1 MALIQTLKKQRGAL
15 LQFLRTHSFPGFK
28 QMSIY
33 EVGKFFVFSLQN
45 GQLTTRAASI
55 SYHLFLAIFPG
66 IIFLFTLIPYLPIK
80 NLDVEILSILANFM
94 PSYSYK
100 TFESTILDI
109 VSNQRGGLLS
119 ISIFST
125 IYFATNGI
133 SNLINTFNNSL
144 LIKDKQS
151 WWYSKLISFFLTIIF
166 SIVMV
171 IGTSL
176 IFISQAVLQYL
187 QQYNILTGKWTIPL
201 LLIGKWI
208 IVLILFYFLV
218 SLLYYAAPRKRL
230 HWQSFSPGAIIATF
244 LSIII
249 SLGFS
254 FYVNNFGHYNKFY
267 GSLGTIVVLL
277 LWIYLIAIALIS
289 GFELN
294 VSIEAASKKR
304 QKKTQKK
311 THLHKT

>member
-1 MALIQTLKKQRGAL
+1 MSIIQTLKTRRDAL

-33 EVGKFFVFSLQN
+33 EVGEFFVFSLQK

-66 IIFLFTLIPYLPIK
+66 IIFLFTLIPYLPVK
-80 NLDVEILSILANFM
+80 NLDAEILSILANFM
-94 PSYSYK
+94 PAYSYK

-109 VSNQRGGLLS
+109 ISNQRGGLLS
-119 ISIFST
+119 ISVLST
-125 IYFATNGI
+125 VYFATNGI
-133 SNLINTFNNSL
+133 NNLISTFNSSL
-144 LIKDKQS
+144 LVEEKQS
-151 WWYSKLISFFLTIIF
+151 WWRSKLVSFLLTLIL
-166 SIVMV
+166 SVVMV

-176 IFISQAVLQYL
+176 IFISQTLLQYL
-187 QQYNILTGKWTIPL
+187 QQYNLFTGEWTIPL
-201 LLIGKWI
+201 LLIGKWV
-208 IVLILFYFLV
+208 IVLILFYLLV
-218 SLLYYAAPRKRL
+218 SLLYYAAPRKRF
-230 HWQSFSPGAIIATF
+230 HWRTFSPGAVTATL

-304 QKKTQKK
+304 QNEDGR
-311 THLHKT
+311 

>member
-1 MALIQTLKKQRGAL
+1 
-15 LQFLRTHSFPGFK
+15 
-28 QMSIY
+28 
-33 EVGKFFVFSLQN
+33 
-45 GQLTTRAASI
+45 
-55 SYHLFLAIFPG
+55 
-66 IIFLFTLIPYLPIK
+66 LPVK
-80 NLDVEILSILANFM
+80 NLDTEILSILANFM
-94 PSYSYK
+94 PDYSYK

-119 ISIFST
+119 ISVFST

-144 LIKDKQS
+144 LVEEKQS
-151 WWYSKLISFFLTIIF
+151 WWRLKLVSFLLTLIL
-166 SIVMV
+166 SVVTV

-176 IFISQAVLQYL
+176 IFISQTLLQYL
-187 QQYNILTGKWTIPL
+187 QQYNLFTGKWTIPL
-201 LLIGKWI
+201 LLIGKWV
-208 IVLILFYFLV
+208 IVLILFYLLI
-218 SLLYYAAPRKRL
+218 SLLYYAAPRKRS
-230 HWQSFSPGAIIATF
+230 HWHTFSPGAVIATF

-304 QKKTQKK
+304 QNEK
-311 THLHKT
+311 